1 MKRNEF
7 ISFFNS
13 FYLNKYNMLETSI
26 DIVDEKNKDE
36 VIDIIAENIPFSFTK
51 EQREVFCVNEDWNYM
66 TDDPETDDWRYNIT
80 FDVNKLYDSM
90 QFDKGD
96 IQNIYRLCNKEGKGI
111 YNMGIGFKYLNS
123 NQGSPFEDE
132 KFRFIFPD
140 ISYKSE
146 YQKQW
151 KFACENEEQLRL
163 WLDKDE
169 NIKNLSDNG
178 VFLAV
183 ITIPE
188 NFIIKGKEQ
197 VIFNE
202 NFVEKIEYKALNT
215 LVKNDNKV
223 YKPKFKN

>member
-1 MKRNEF
+1 MKRNDF
-7 ISFFNS
+7 IEYFKAFN
-13 FYLNKYNMLETSI
+13 LNKHNMLETSI

-36 VIDIIAENIPFSFTK
+36 IIDMIVKSIPFSLTK
-51 EQREVFCVNEDWNYM
+51 EQREVFSIKEDWSYM

-90 QFDKGD
+90 QFEKGEVKE
-96 IQNIYRLCNKEGKGI
+96 IYRLCNKEGKGI
-111 YNMGIGFKYLNS
+111 YDMGIGFKYLNS

-132 KFRFIFPD
+132 NFRFIFPD

-169 NIKNLSDNG
+169 NIKNLSDKG
-178 VFLAV
+178 VLLAV
-183 ITIPE
+183 VAVPE

-215 LVKNDNKV
+215 LLKNDNKQ
-223 YKPKFKN
+223 YKPKF

>member
-1 MKRNEF
+1 MKRNDF
-7 ISFFNS
+7 INVFNS

-26 DIVDEKNKDE
+26 DIVDEKTKDE
-36 VIDIIAENIPFSFTK
+36 IIDIIVKNIPFSLTRD
-51 EQREVFCVNEDWNYM
+51 QRQFFLIKEDWDYM

-80 FDVNKLYDSM
+80 FDINKLYDSM

-96 IQNIYRLCNKEGKGI
+96 IQNIYRLCNKEGTGI

-132 KFRFIFPD
+132 NFRFIFPN

-151 KFACENEEQLRL
+151 KFACENEEQLKL

-215 LVKNDNKV
+215 LVKNDKKI
-223 YKPKFKN
+223 YKPKF